1 MLQVE
6 LLNITLDGSFYC
18 RFVRLRGFTGY
29 WNHSQQ
35 FCETFTDPEYETMKI
50 RMSSESVIDASQI
63 SGDKNARRHDTE
75 IDLLEIPRLRQ
86 VNTFKHKSSMG
97 LKEDAYDEYACYVL
111 SQPALCI
118 EMSNHRRS
126 ENIEWKVTLSN
137 SVLERPIMNASN
149 RNLKSIVKAV
159 SIAMA
164 VKDLTTQS
172 DTFIWI
178 KHCL

>member
-1 MLQVE
+1 M
-6 LLNITLDGSFYC
+6 C
-18 RFVRLRGFTGY
+18 
-29 WNHSQQ
+29 
-35 FCETFTDPEYETMKI
+35 
-50 RMSSESVIDASQI
+50 
-63 SGDKNARRHDTE
+63 
-75 IDLLEIPRLRQ
+75 
-86 VNTFKHKSSMG
+86 

-118 EMSNHRRS
+118 EMSNHRKS

-137 SVLERPIMNASN
+137 SVLERPNMNAFN